1 MHVLFF
7 MIGISLT
14 MALGFL
20 AAFVWSLRTGQQDD
34 LYTPSL
40 RILTDDEPL
49 SNPSLT
55 ETNPTVSK
63 S

>member
-1 MHVLFF
+1 
-7 MIGISLT
+7 